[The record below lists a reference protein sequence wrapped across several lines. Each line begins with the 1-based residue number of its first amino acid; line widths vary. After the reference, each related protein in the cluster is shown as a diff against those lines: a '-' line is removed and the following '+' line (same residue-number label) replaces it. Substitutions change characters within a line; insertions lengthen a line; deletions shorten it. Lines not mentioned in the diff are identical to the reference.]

1 VGSTLCSPYYGQTEG
16 RAQRT
21 SKEKPGRRWKT
32 DETYLKVGKKHVYL
46 YRAIDEYGN
55 LVEVWLS
62 ATRDLAAE
70 AFFRQAVETT
80 GRKPTQVTSDKH
92 SSYPK
97 AIRKILDRT
106 IEHRTSKYLNNPTEA
121 DHRGIKARYK
131 PMLGFK
137 RFESASRF
145 CSVYDEVRNYL
156 RYWEF
161 RNDKGSLSEQRSLF
175 RQRFAYIQHL
185 LKTA

>member
-1 VGSTLCSPYYGQTEG
+1 
-16 RAQRT
+16 
-21 SKEKPGRRWKT
+21 
-32 DETYLKVGKKHVYL
+32 VYL